1 MPFRI
6 ALAVRACVVG
16 GAISGLV
23 GSVAAPVSAQSLV
36 GRPFEDVVRYLGS
49 PDPKLRVEAMRT
61 LALTAH
67 PDAIGPIARLAA
79 DPVDAIQLE
88 ALETLL
94 RFYLSEVP
102 TGTKRVAGVFETG
115 RKDPGEAAFAIG
127 PYQLLPRA
135 VPEAL
140 KDGLAKAMRDDQAR
154 VRREATWTLGA
165 IVPPPAGG
173 AAEASLAANLRDP
186 DESVRAAAARVAGA
200 VRAASLG
207 DALVAAMNDPRE
219 DVQLAAM
226 RALGDIGEKRASR
239 ALRERF
245 VHDQRGPGAEA
256 ALDGLAR
263 LADPA
268 SQPVFFEQVGSKDAD
283 LRRAAFEG
291 LARLGDVAAIRAV
304 EARTE
309 GERDR
314 TVRLARAFALARD
327 AGRGLP
333 ELTAAL
339 GDDRRAEQV
348 MAYLVELGRPH
359 VKALLPKLAD
369 PDVPTRGRVVQV
381 FGIVGGPDALQA
393 LEPTTRDPD
402 PVVAR
407 AAEHAIAR
415 IRLIGR

>member
-1 MPFRI
+1 MRRLRVDLAAAAVVV
-6 ALAVRACVVG
+6 AL
-16 GAISGLV
+16 
-23 GSVAAPVSAQSLV
+23 VAHVSTAAAQSLV
-36 GRPFEDVVRYLGS
+36 GLPFEDVVRYLAS

-61 LALTAH
+61 LAQTGH
-67 PDAIGPIARLAA
+67 PDAIGPIARLAS

-94 RFYLSEVP
+94 HFYLPDVQS
-102 TGTKRVAGVFETG
+102 GTKRVAGVFETG
-115 RKDPGEAAFAIG
+115 RKDPGETAFAIG

-140 KDGLAKAMRDDQAR
+140 KDGLARAMRDDQVR
-154 VRREATWTLGA
+154 VRREATWTFGA
-165 IVPPPAGG
+165 IVPPPAGA
-173 AAEASLAANLRDP
+173 AAEAALAANLRDQ
-186 DESVRAAAARVAGA
+186 DDSVRAAAARVAGA

-207 DALVAAMNDPRE
+207 DVLVAAMNDARQ

-245 VHDQRGPGAEA
+245 VHDQRGPAAEA

-263 LADPA
+263 LSDPA
-268 SQPVFFEQVGSKDAD
+268 SQPVFFEQVASKDAD

-304 EARTE
+304 EGRT
-309 GERDR
+309 GNERDR

-327 AGRGLP
+327 GGRGLP

-359 VKALLPKLAD
+359 VKALVPRLAD

-415 IRLIGR
+415 IKLAGR

>member
-1 MPFRI
+1 MRG
-6 ALAVRACVVG
+6 VR
-16 GAISGLV
+16 
-23 GSVAAPVSAQSLV
+23 VAAALVVVAASTVQPSTAAAQSLL
-36 GRPFEDVVRYLGS
+36 GRPFEDVVRYLAS

-61 LALTAH
+61 LAQTGH
-67 PDAIGPIARLAA
+67 PDAIGPIAGLAA
-79 DPVDAIQLE
+79 DPVEAVQLE
-88 ALETLL
+88 ALDTLL
-94 RFYLSEVP
+94 HFYLPDVTS
-102 TGTKRVAGVFETG
+102 GTKRVAGVFETG
-115 RKDPGEAAFAIG
+115 RKDPGETAFAIG

-135 VPEAL
+135 VPDAL
-140 KDGLAKAMRDDQAR
+140 KDGLAKAMRDDQVR

-165 IVPPPAGG
+165 IVPPPAGA
-173 AAEASLAANLRDP
+173 AAEAALAANLRDP
-186 DESVRAAAARVAGA
+186 DDGVRAAAARVAGA

-207 DALVAAMNDPRE
+207 DALVAAMNDARQ

-268 SQPVFFEQVGSKDAD
+268 SQPVFFEQVASKDAD

-304 EARTE
+304 EARTSN
-309 GERDR
+309 ERDR

-327 AGRGLP
+327 GGRGLP

-359 VKALLPKLAD
+359 VKALVPKLAD

-381 FGIVGGPDALQA
+381 FGIVGGPEALQA

-415 IRLIGR
+415 IKLTGR

>member
-1 MPFRI
+1 MPRVRLSAAVAVGLVFA
-6 ALAVRACVVG
+6 ALAAA
-16 GAISGLV
+16 GAVAPQVLV
-23 GSVAAPVSAQSLV
+23 GK
-36 GRPFEDVVRYLGS
+36 PFEDVVRYLAS
-49 PDPKLRVEAMRT
+49 PDPKLRIEAMRT
-61 LALTAH
+61 LAQTAH
-67 PDAIGPIARLAA
+67 PDAIGPIAQLAA

-88 ALETLL
+88 ALDTLL
-94 RFYLSEVP
+94 HFYLTDVP
-102 TGTKRVAGVFETG
+102 VGTKRVAGVFETG
-115 RKDPGEAAFAIG
+115 RKDPGEAAFVIG
-127 PYQLLPRA
+127 PYQLLPRPVPDA
-135 VPEAL
+135 VRTS
-140 KDGLAKAMRDDQAR
+140 LAKAMRDDQAR
-154 VRREATWTLGA
+154 IRREATWTLGA
-165 IVPPPAGG
+165 IVPPPAGA
-173 AAEASLAANLRDP
+173 AAEASLAANLHDP
-186 DESVRAAAARVAGA
+186 DEGVRLAAARVAGA

-207 DALVAAMNDPRE
+207 DALVAAMNDSRQ

-226 RALGDIGEKRASR
+226 RALGDIGEKRAGK

-245 VHDQRGPGAEA
+245 VHDQHGPGAEA

-304 EARTE
+304 EARTG

-314 TVRLARAFALARD
+314 TVRLARAFALSRD
-327 AGRGLP
+327 GGRGLP

-348 MAYLVELGRPH
+348 MAYLVELGRAH
-359 VKALLPKLAD
+359 VKALVPKLAD
-369 PDVPTRGRVVQV
+369 PDVPTRGRIVQV
-381 FGIVGGPDALQA
+381 FGIVGGPEALQA

-402 PVVAR
+402 PAVAR

-415 IRLIGR
+415 IHLTTR

>member
-1 MPFRI
+1 MRPWSLARSSLLACAAALLAGI
-6 ALAVRACVVG
+6 AVPA
-16 GAISGLV
+16 
-23 GSVAAPVSAQSLV
+23 SAQSLV
-36 GRPFEDVVRYLGS
+36 GRPFEDVVRYLAS

-61 LALTAH
+61 LAQTAH
-67 PDAIGPIARLAA
+67 ADAIGPIATLAA
-79 DPVDAIQLE
+79 DPVEAIQLE

-94 RFYLSEVP
+94 RFYIVDVP
-102 TGTKRVAGVFETG
+102 SGTKRVAGVFETG

-135 VPEAL
+135 VPDSL
-140 KDGLAKAMRDDQAR
+140 KNGLAKAMRDDQAR

-165 IVPPPAGG
+165 LVPPPAGA

-186 DESVRAAAARVAGA
+186 DDSVRVAAARVAGA
-200 VRAASLG
+200 VRAGSLG
-207 DALVAAMNDPRE
+207 DALVAAMNDPRAE
-219 DVQLAAM
+219 VQLAAM

-263 LADPA
+263 LADST
-268 SQPVFFEQVGSKDAD
+268 SQPVFFEQVASKDAD

-304 EARTE
+304 EGRSG

-339 GDDRRAEQV
+339 GDDRRAEQA

-359 VKALLPKLAD
+359 VKALVPRLGD
-369 PDVPTRGRVVQV
+369 PDVPTRGRLVQV
-381 FGIVGGPDALQA
+381 FGIVGGPEALQA

-415 IRLIGR
+415 IRLAAR

>member
-1 MPFRI
+1 MRS
-6 ALAVRACVVG
+6 LRVVRAV
-16 GAISGLV
+16 
-23 GSVAAPVSAQSLV
+23 VAAAVLTLWAGAAPPAAAQTLV
-36 GRPFEDVVRYLGS
+36 GRPFEDVVRYLAS

-61 LALTAH
+61 LAQTAH
-67 PDAIGPIARLAA
+67 PDAIGPVAQLAA
-79 DPVDAIQLE
+79 DPVENIQLE

-94 RFYLSEVP
+94 RFYLVEVP
-102 TGTKRVAGVFETG
+102 SGTRRIAGVLETG
-115 RKDPGEAAFAIG
+115 RKDPAAAAFAIG
-127 PYQLLPRA
+127 PFQLLPRA
-135 VPEAL
+135 VPEAM
-140 KDGLAKAMRDDQAR
+140 KEGLAMAMRDDSPR

-165 IVPPPAGG
+165 LVPPPAGA
-173 AAEASLAANLRDP
+173 AAEAALAANLRDP
-186 DESVRAAAARVAGA
+186 EDSVRVAAARVAGA

-207 DALVAAMNDPRE
+207 DALVAAMNDSRE

-245 VHDQRGPGAEA
+245 VHEQRGPGAEA

-268 SQPVFFEQVGSKDAD
+268 SQPVFFEQVASKDAD

-304 EARTE
+304 ESRTV

-314 TVRLARAFALARD
+314 TVQIARAFALARD
-327 AGRGLP
+327 GGRGLP
-333 ELTAAL
+333 QLTAAL
-339 GDDRRAEQV
+339 GDDRRAEQA
-348 MAYLVELGRPH
+348 MSYLVELGRPH
-359 VKALLPKLAD
+359 VKALVPGLAN
-369 PDVPTRGRVVQV
+369 PDVPSRGRLVQV
-381 FGIVGGPDALQA
+381 LGLVGGPEALQA

-402 PVVAR
+402 PAVAR

-415 IRLIGR
+415 IRLLGR

>member
-1 MPFRI
+1 MPRLR
-6 ALAVRACVVG
+6 LAV
-16 GAISGLV
+16 
-23 GSVAAPVSAQSLV
+23 VAAAVLAVLAADASTAAAQTLV
-36 GRPFEDVVRYLGS
+36 GRPFEDVVRYLTS

-61 LALTAH
+61 LAQTAH
-67 PDAIGPIARLAA
+67 PDAIGPIAGLAA
-79 DPVDAIQLE
+79 DPVEAIQLE

-94 RFYLSEVP
+94 HFYLPEVQS
-102 TGTKRVAGVFETG
+102 GTKRVAGVFETG
-115 RKDPGEAAFAIG
+115 RKDPGETAFVIG

-140 KDGLAKAMRDDQAR
+140 KNGLAKAMRDDQPR

-165 IVPPPAGG
+165 IVPPPAGA

-186 DESVRAAAARVAGA
+186 DDSVRAAAARVAGA

-207 DALVAAMNDPRE
+207 DALVAAMNDARQ

-245 VHDQRGPGAEA
+245 VHDQRGPAAEA

-304 EARTE
+304 EART
-309 GERDR
+309 GNERDR

-327 AGRGLP
+327 GGRGLP

-359 VKALLPKLAD
+359 VKALVPRLAD
-369 PDVPTRGRVVQV
+369 PDVPTRGRIVQV

-415 IRLIGR
+415 IRLVGR

>member
-1 MPFRI
+1 MGRPRVLAAI
-6 ALAVRACVVG
+6 ALAV
-16 GAISGLV
+16 
-23 GSVAAPVSAQSLV
+23 VAAAVVAPAASPAPAQSLV
-36 GRPFEDVVRYLGS
+36 GRPFEDVVRYLAS

-61 LALTAH
+61 LAQTAH
-67 PDAIGPIARLAA
+67 PDAIGPVARLAA
-79 DPVDAIQLE
+79 DPVEDIQLE

-94 RFYLSEVP
+94 RFYLTDVP
-102 TGTKRVAGVFETG
+102 SGTRRIGVVFEAG

-127 PYQLLPRA
+127 PYQLLPRP

-140 KDGLAKAMRDDQAR
+140 KDGLAMAMRDDSAR

-165 IVPPPAGG
+165 LVPPPAGA
-173 AAEASLAANLRDP
+173 AAEAALAANLRDP
-186 DESVRAAAARVAGA
+186 DDGVRAAAARVAGA

-207 DALVAAMNDPRE
+207 DALVAAMNDPRQ

-226 RALGDIGEKRASR
+226 RALGDIGEKRTSR

-245 VHDQRGPGAEA
+245 LHDQRGPAAEA

-304 EARTE
+304 EMRT
-309 GERDR
+309 GAERDR
-314 TVRLARAFALARD
+314 TVQLARAFALARD
-327 AGRGLP
+327 GGRGVP
-333 ELTAAL
+333 QLTAAL
-339 GDDRRAEQV
+339 GDDRRAEQA

-359 VKALLPKLAD
+359 VKALVPVLAT
-369 PDVPTRGRVVQV
+369 PDVPTRGRLVQV
-381 FGIVGGPDALQA
+381 LGIVGGPDALQA

-402 PVVAR
+402 PAVAR
-407 AAEHAIAR
+407 AAEHAIVR
-415 IRLIGR
+415 IRLLGR

>member
-1 MPFRI
+1 VRP
-6 ALAVRACVVG
+6 LAFAVAFVV
-16 GAISGLV
+16 AVS
-23 GSVAAPVSAQSLV
+23 AAPASAQSLV
-36 GRPFEDVVRYLGS
+36 GRPFEDVVRYLAS

-61 LALTAH
+61 LAQTAH

-79 DPVDAIQLE
+79 DPIEDIQME

-94 RFYLSEVP
+94 RFYLTELP
-102 TGTKRVAGVFETG
+102 GGTKRVAGIFETG
-115 RKDPGEAAFAIG
+115 RKDPGEAAFAVG
-127 PYQLLPRA
+127 PYVLLPRA

-140 KDGLAKAMRDDQAR
+140 KDGLAKAMRDDQPR

-165 IVPPPAGG
+165 LVPPPAGA
-173 AAEASLAANLRDP
+173 AAEAALAANLRDP
-186 DESVRAAAARVAGA
+186 DDGVRVAAARVAGA
-200 VRAASLG
+200 VRAGSLG

-219 DVQLAAM
+219 AVQLAAM

-245 VHDQRGPGAEA
+245 VHEPKGPSGEA

-268 SQPVFFEQVGSKDAD
+268 SQPVFFEQVAAKDAD

-304 EARTE
+304 ETRTT

-327 AGRGLP
+327 GGRGLE
-333 ELTAAL
+333 ELVAAL
-339 GDDRRAEQV
+339 GDDRRAEQA
-348 MAYLVELGRPH
+348 MSYLVALGRTH
-359 VKALLPKLAD
+359 VKALVPRLAD
-369 PDVPTRGRVVQV
+369 PDVPTRGRLIQV
-381 FGIVGGPDALQA
+381 LGIVGGPEALQA
-393 LEPTTRDPD
+393 LDPSTRDRD
-402 PVVAR
+402 PEVAR

-415 IRLIGR
+415 IRLAPR

>member
-1 MPFRI
+1 MRRSPFASRRRL
-6 ALAVRACVVG
+6 ALVLALLPCLAVPAV
-16 GAISGLV
+16 
-23 GSVAAPVSAQSLV
+23 AQSLV
-36 GRPFEDVVRYLGS
+36 GRPFEDVVRYLRS

-61 LALTAH
+61 LAQTQH
-67 PDAIGPIARLAA
+67 PDAIGPIAQLAA
-79 DPVDAIQLE
+79 DPIEDIQLE
-88 ALETLL
+88 ALDTLL
-94 RFYLSEVP
+94 RFYIVDVP
-102 TGTKRVAGVFETG
+102 NGTRRFAGVFETG
-115 RKDPGEAAFAIG
+115 RKDPGEAAFFFG
-127 PYQLLPRA
+127 PYQLLPRP

-140 KDGLAKAMRDDQAR
+140 KDGLAKAMRDDAPR

-165 IVPPPAGG
+165 LVPPPAGT
-173 AAEASLAANLRDP
+173 AAEAALAANLRDP
-186 DESVRAAAARVAGA
+186 DDGVRAAAARVAGA

-207 DALVAAMNDPRE
+207 DALVAAMNDARD

-226 RALGDIGEKRASR
+226 RALGDIGEKRAGR

-245 VHDQRGPGAEA
+245 VHDQRGPAAEA

-263 LADPA
+263 LADPT

-304 EARTE
+304 EARTG

-327 AGRGLP
+327 GGRGLP

-339 GDDRRAEQV
+339 GDDRRAEQA
-348 MAYLVELGRPH
+348 MAYLVELGRLH
-359 VKALLPKLAD
+359 VKALVPRLGD
-369 PDVPTRGRVVQV
+369 PDVPTRGRLVQV
-381 FGIVGGPDALQA
+381 LGIVGGPEALQA

-402 PVVAR
+402 PAVAR

-415 IRLIGR
+415 IRLLGR

>member
-1 MPFRI
+1 MPRSWAWPGRL
-6 ALAVRACVVG
+6 ALVVAVLG
-16 GAISGLV
+16 GA
-23 GSVAAPVSAQSLV
+23 AAPAAAQSLV
-36 GRPFEDVVRYLGS
+36 GRPFEDVVRYLRS

-61 LALTAH
+61 LAQTQH
-67 PDAIGPIARLAA
+67 PDAIGPIAQLAA
-79 DPVDAIQLE
+79 DPIDEIQLE

-94 RFYLSEVP
+94 RFYIVEVP
-102 TGTKRVAGVFETG
+102 TGTRRLAGVFETG
-115 RKDPGEAAFAIG
+115 RKDPGEAAFQIG

-135 VPEAL
+135 VPDAL
-140 KDGLAKAMRDDQAR
+140 KDGLAKAMRDDQPR
-154 VRREATWTLGA
+154 IRREATWTLGA
-165 IVPPPAGG
+165 IVPPPAGA
-173 AAEASLAANLRDP
+173 AAEAALAANLRDP
-186 DESVRAAAARVAGA
+186 DDGVRAAAARVAGA

-207 DALVAAMNDPRE
+207 DALVAAMNDARDE
-219 DVQLAAM
+219 VQLAAM

-304 EARTE
+304 ETRTSN
-309 GERDR
+309 ERDR

-327 AGRGLP
+327 GGRGLP
-333 ELTAAL
+333 ELTQAL
-339 GDDRRAEQV
+339 GDDRRAEQA
-348 MAYLVELGRPH
+348 MAYLVELGRGH
-359 VKALLPKLAD
+359 VKALVPRLAD
-369 PDVPTRGRVVQV
+369 PDVPTRGRLVQV
-381 FGIVGGPDALQA
+381 FGIVGGPEALQA

-402 PVVAR
+402 PAVAR

-415 IRLIGR
+415 IRLLGR

>member
-1 MPFRI
+1 M
-6 ALAVRACVVG
+6 
-16 GAISGLV
+16 
-23 GSVAAPVSAQSLV
+23 
-36 GRPFEDVVRYLGS
+36 
-49 PDPKLRVEAMRT
+49 
-61 LALTAH
+61 
-67 PDAIGPIARLAA
+67 
-79 DPVDAIQLE
+79 
-88 ALETLL
+88 
-94 RFYLSEVP
+94 P

-135 VPEAL
+135 VPDAL
-140 KDGLAKAMRDDQAR
+140 KDGLAEAMRDDQPR

-165 IVPPPAGG
+165 LVPPPVGA

-186 DESVRAAAARVAGA
+186 DDGVRAAAARVAGA

-207 DALVAAMNDPRE
+207 DALVAAMNDARQE
-219 DVQLAAM
+219 VQLAAM

-268 SQPVFFEQVGSKDAD
+268 SQPVFFEQVASKDAD

-304 EARTE
+304 EAPHRRRARSHRPA
-309 GERDR
+309 GA
-314 TVRLARAFALARD
+314 RLRAGPRRRPRPRRA
-327 AGRGLP
+327 
-333 ELTAAL
+333 
-339 GDDRRAEQV
+339 DRRARRRSPRR
-348 MAYLVELGRPH
+348 AGDGLPRRARPRRTSGRCCR
-359 VKALLPKLAD
+359 KLAD
-369 PDVPTRGRVVQV
+369 PDVPTRGRIVQV
-381 FGIVGGPDALQA
+381 FGLVGGPEALQA

-402 PVVAR
+402 PAVAR

-415 IRLIGR
+415 IRLAAR

>member
-1 MPFRI
+1 MPRSWAWPGRL
-6 ALAVRACVVG
+6 ALVVAVLG
-16 GAISGLV
+16 GA
-23 GSVAAPVSAQSLV
+23 AAPAAAQSLV
-36 GRPFEDVVRYLGS
+36 GRPFEDVVRYLRS

-61 LALTAH
+61 LAQTQH
-67 PDAIGPIARLAA
+67 PDAIGPIAQLAA
-79 DPVDAIQLE
+79 DPIDEIQLE

-94 RFYLSEVP
+94 RFYIVEVP
-102 TGTKRVAGVFETG
+102 TGTRRLAGVFETG
-115 RKDPGEAAFAIG
+115 RKDPGEAAFQIG

-135 VPEAL
+135 VPDAL
-140 KDGLAKAMRDDQAR
+140 KDGLAKAMRDDQPR
-154 VRREATWTLGA
+154 IRREATWTLGA
-165 IVPPPAGG
+165 IVPPPAGA
-173 AAEASLAANLRDP
+173 AAEAALAANLRDP
-186 DESVRAAAARVAGA
+186 DDGVRAAAARVAGA

-207 DALVAAMNDPRE
+207 DALVAAMNDARDE
-219 DVQLAAM
+219 VQLAAM

-304 EARTE
+304 ETRTSN
-309 GERDR
+309 ERDR

-327 AGRGLP
+327 GGRGLP
-333 ELTAAL
+333 ELTQAL
-339 GDDRRAEQV
+339 GDDRRAEQA
-348 MAYLVELGRPH
+348 MAYLVELGRGH
-359 VKALLPKLAD
+359 VRALVPRLAD
-369 PDVPTRGRVVQV
+369 PDVPTRGRLVQV
-381 FGIVGGPDALQA
+381 FGIVGGPEALQA

-402 PVVAR
+402 PAVAR

-415 IRLIGR
+415 IRLLGR

>member
-1 MPFRI
+1 MPRSSLAWCRGL
-6 ALAVRACVVG
+6 ALAVTVLAG
-16 GAISGLV
+16 
-23 GSVAAPVSAQSLV
+23 VAAPAASQSLV
-36 GRPFEDVVRYLGS
+36 GRPFEDVVRYLRS

-61 LALTAH
+61 LAQTQH
-67 PDAIGPIARLAA
+67 PDAIGPIAQLAA
-79 DPVDAIQLE
+79 DPIEDIQLE

-94 RFYLSEVP
+94 RFYIVDVP
-102 TGTKRVAGVFETG
+102 AGTKRLAGVFETG
-115 RKDPGEAAFAIG
+115 RKDPGEAAFQIG

-140 KDGLAKAMRDDQAR
+140 KDGLAQAMRDDQPR

-165 IVPPPAGG
+165 IVPPPAGA

-186 DESVRAAAARVAGA
+186 DDSVRAAAARVAGA

-207 DALVAAMNDPRE
+207 DALVAAMNDPRDE
-219 DVQLAAM
+219 VQLAAM

-291 LARLGDVAAIRAV
+291 LARLGDAAAIRAV
-304 EARTE
+304 EGRT
-309 GERDR
+309 GNERDR

-327 AGRGLP
+327 GGRGLP
-333 ELTAAL
+333 ELVQAL
-339 GDDRRAEQV
+339 GDDRRSEQA
-348 MAYLVELGRPH
+348 MSYLVELGRGH
-359 VKALLPKLAD
+359 LKALVPRLAD
-369 PDVPTRGRVVQV
+369 PDVPTRGRLVQV
-381 FGIVGGPDALQA
+381 FGIVGGPEALQA

-402 PVVAR
+402 PAVAR

-415 IRLIGR
+415 IRLLGR